1 MMLSI
6 YQPQAQILPAS
17 FKLKRVQ
24 IHRQGYSNIAKDY
37 YTAELLAY
45 EINTGQ
51 TSSYTLF

>member
-1 MMLSI
+1 MLSI